1 MHAAATGSPR
11 CSQSAGRL
19 LAFVSL
25 LPLLVLQS
33 LGGLGFLVHGHDGD
47 DHAHIL
53 ALNEA
58 GAGRAGD
65 WDWHAANH
73 AEDQIC
79 QSSRESR
86 RLFLADRD
94 SLAEATVTLIV
105 CFHEASVGQHA
116 RVGVPVTPA
125 AQAGGP
131 QWAQLSRDELGTP
144 SPLVSR
150 MTDAFGPAR
159 SGAHAVLMR
168 NHALLL

>member
-1 MHAAATGSPR
+1 MYAAATGRPG
-11 CSQSAGRL
+11 CSHSAGRL
-19 LAFVSL
+19 LAFVSVL
-25 LPLLVLQS
+25 TLLVMQP
-33 LGGLGFLVHGHDGD
+33 LGGLGFLVHSHDGD

-58 GAGRAGD
+58 GACRAGD
-65 WDWHAANH
+65 WDWHAADH

-79 QSSRESR
+79 QSNREGR

-105 CFHEASVGQHA
+105 CLNEASVGHRA
-116 RVGVPVTPA
+116 RVGVPATPA

-131 QWAQLSRDELGTP
+131 QWAQPSRDELGTP

>member
-1 MHAAATGSPR
+1 MYAAATVFPR

-19 LAFVSL
+19 LAFASL
-25 LPLLVLQS
+25 LALLVVQP
-33 LGGLGFLVHGHDGD
+33 LGGLGFLFHGHNGD

-58 GAGRAGD
+58 GACRAGD
-65 WDWHAANH
+65 WDWHAADH

-79 QSSRESR
+79 QSNRESR
-86 RLFLADRD
+86 GLFLADRD

-105 CFHEASVGQHA
+105 CLDEALVGQLT
-116 RVGVPVTPA
+116 RVGVPATPA
-125 AQAGGP
+125 AQVGGP
-131 QWAQLSRDELGTP
+131 QWAQPSRDELGTP